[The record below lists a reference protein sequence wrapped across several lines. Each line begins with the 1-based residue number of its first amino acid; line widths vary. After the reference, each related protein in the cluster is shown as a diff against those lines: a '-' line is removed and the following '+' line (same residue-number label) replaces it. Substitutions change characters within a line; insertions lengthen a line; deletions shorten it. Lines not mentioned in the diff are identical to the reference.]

1 MPEYRQGAGGFER
14 AGEKILSG
22 FTSPLSIALTIGT
35 FGTAGFLESAGA
47 AALKEA
53 GLSAAEIADVA
64 KGSEAAA
71 QAVKTGQG
79 ISDAVTAAGIDPNTW
94 KKGVDLLR
102 MARLLHAVPNVSV
115 SSLPLV
121 PSGKQFKLFFLDIG
135 LLLRKSNLDYQ
146 TLYIKRE
153 LSAAFQGML
162 TEQFVAQQLTAQ
174 TNQKTYYWA
183 RTEAGASSEIDFV
196 VVNNNKIVAIEV
208 KSGKNGSLKS
218 LHYLLNNRLIY
229 SFDK

>member
-1 MPEYRQGAGGFER
+1 MEQGR
-14 AGEKILSG
+14 W
-22 FTSPLSIALTIGT
+22 T
-35 FGTAGFLESAGA
+35 
-47 AALKEA
+47 
-53 GLSAAEIADVA
+53 
-64 KGSEAAA
+64 
-71 QAVKTGQG
+71 
-79 ISDAVTAAGIDPNTW
+79 
-94 KKGVDLLR
+94 
-102 MARLLHAVPNVSV
+102 

-218 LHYLLNNRLIY
+218 LHYLLNHHENIEKAIVFSQAKQGIEGKIQFIPIY
-229 SFDK
+229 WAGEV